1 MGQNSFQY
9 ENIKIVLDYIDNMKL
24 AMMETP
30 KKEKTSYFPLKR
42 SSLKGELIL
51 KLPIGYEK

>member
-30 KKEKTSYFPLKR
+30 KKENTSYFPL
-42 SSLKGELIL
+42 
-51 KLPIGYEK
+51 

>member
-30 KKEKTSYFPLKR
+30 KKENTSYFPLKR

-51 KLPIGYEK
+51 KLSIGYEK